1 MFDSCDMPLR
11 SDSQGLMR
19 ECWRSSKCSGTFTLA
34 CTSNEHLL
42 RYKSLLQDPE
52 FDIQQFDRAGC
63 FPSCQNSWTSA
74 CWWLFSA
81 YGTSVV
87 SSLKAEKHDGLPLA
101 AVSIWKGGPPTAFH
115 ARRNCFKPLS
125 GLTCATSAPT
135 PSLALL
141 SIFFAVWCCP
151 KPTSIPSRGYVWEDK
166 DHSTSRE
173 HMWKLPRGSFPLS
186 DHLAACGHFRIA
198 PLRLAASSRAQK
210 DNEAG

>member
-1 MFDSCDMPLR
+1 MPLR
-11 SDSQGLMR
+11 SACLGFSRPHARVLAGLLGGICARHMPSHPGV
-19 ECWRSSKCSGTFTLA
+19 SSKCSGTFTLA
-34 CTSNEHLL
+34 CTSNDHLL

-87 SSLKAEKHDGLPLA
+87 SSLKAGKHDGLPLA
-101 AVSIWKGGPPTAFH
+101 AVSIWKGGPPTALH
-115 ARRNCFKPLS
+115 ARRNCFKPPS

-151 KPTSIPSRGYVWEDK
+151 KPTSIPSRGYVWRTK
-166 DHSTSRE
+166 T
-173 HMWKLPRGSFPLS
+173 
-186 DHLAACGHFRIA
+186 IA
-198 PLRLAASSRAQK
+198 PVGSTCGNFLVAPFRLVTTLRLVATS
-210 DNEAG
+210 G